1 MFTAI
6 NFVIFLVLLVWV
18 YRIYFTDKK
27 RFRVVKYNE
36 EEYYLLSRNM
46 YFVIFT
52 VCTAPIFL
60 GSLSLLKYA
69 LWVVVLLFLL
79 FSNRLRI
86 QMDASM
92 VAYLV
97 FFIWLCFSMTY
108 TPVPVDGF
116 MMLVKYGLP
125 LLFLYLGYSSLNNEK
140 DLVIF
145 LKVINVA
152 ACIYIIFIG
161 GIGQRVF
168 TWFYYRVGFQVFGMY
183 AAFANFT
190 TSVFIVPIILYWL
203 TKDKKYIYCALWML
217 ASTVLLSVRTG
228 LGGMMLVF
236 AFAMFLRFKSRSLP
250 GLIFAAIVF
259 VGVLLYVPSV
269 NEKFFGEDSEVTA
282 TDIVQGDALSMDN
295 MNTNGRSDTW
305 DLILDRFYENHKV
318 KGSGLGVAIRYLKNK
333 WRFEEAG
340 AGLIHNDYVQLL
352 AETGIIG
359 VGLLVL
365 FYVLVIIKVINYVV
379 MKRSGYMIGLTGIMA
394 LSSMAGI
401 AFSMYFDNV
410 VSLSMQAM
418 VMPYIY
424 LGFFLK
430 AVDMEK
436 LKHEQERLNKFQHA
450 VQ

>member
-6 NFVIFLVLLVWV
+6 NLFIFLILLLWI
-18 YRIYFTDKK
+18 YSIYFTDKK
-27 RFRVVKYNE
+27 KFRIVKYNE
-36 EEYYLLSRNM
+36 GEYYLLSRNM

-60 GSLSLLKYA
+60 GTLSFIKYG
-69 LWVVVLLFLL
+69 LWIVVLLFLL
-79 FSNRLRI
+79 FSNRLRF
-86 QMDASM
+86 QMDMAM

-97 FFIWLCFSMTY
+97 FFCWLGVSMTY
-108 TPVPVDGF
+108 TTKPYDGF
-116 MMLVKYGLP
+116 MMLVKYALP
-125 LLFLYLGYSSLNNEK
+125 LLFLYLGYSALNSEK

-145 LKVINVA
+145 LKVVNAA

-161 GIGQRVF
+161 GFGQRVL
-168 TWFYYRVGFQVFGMY
+168 TWFYYTVGFSVFGMY

-282 TDIVQGDALSMDN
+282 TDIVQGDALSMEN
-295 MNTNGRSDTW
+295 MNTNGREDTW
-305 DLILDRFYENHKV
+305 EIILDKFYKGHEWR
-318 KGSGLGVAIRYLKNK
+318 GSGLGVAIRFQKNK
-333 WRFEEAG
+333 WLFDGG

-365 FYVLVIIKVINYVV
+365 FYVLVVIKVMNYVV
-379 MKRSGYMIGLTGIMA
+379 VQRSGYMVRLTGIMA

-418 VMPYIY
+418 VIPYIY

-436 LKHEQERLNKFQHA
+436 MKREQEKLNRFQHA